1 MHLVTVYEYNLRR
14 QLCLDPGGTIGSTP
28 HTLCGTACAKIF
40 ARKCR
45 LLYFLHL
52 GWSGIEELQLVR
64 FR

>member
-1 MHLVTVYEYNLRR
+1 MHHVWFCEYNLRR
-14 QLCLDPGGTIGSTP
+14 QLCLDPGGTIGSMP

-45 LLYFLHL
+45 LLYLLHL
-52 GWSGIEELQLVR
+52 GWSDIEELQLVR